1 VVGKG
6 WRNAIQNVFGILNT
20 CKRNDIPTVSLTT
33 DKNRNT
39 SDIPIASKSR
49 QNIHQNQAHITSTI
63 YPYNVPVEELPSTSK
78 ICSGSK
84 QAGEGVSASRTS
96 SSEPDLKSYRRSIG
110 DKIISHMLSNIENED
125 AYLHYFKQLA
135 IFEEGLNHQ
144 DESNIFE
151 IVYFHYSQNE
161 RKGRVKSSNKNLDR
175 EAVQLANSKN
185 TRPQIVELKVNL
197 TGKQVDRVA
206 IRRDALDNFYDPNF
220 NDDLYEE
227 FLDRLIALEE
237 SLIEDNSYY
246 LIIR

>member
-1 VVGKG
+1 M
-6 WRNAIQNVFGILNT
+6 
-20 CKRNDIPTVSLTT
+20 NDIPTVSPTT

-39 SDIPIASKSR
+39 SDIPMTSKSR
-49 QNIHQNQAHITSTI
+49 HNIQHNQAHITSTI

-84 QAGEGVSASRTS
+84 QVGEGGSASRTS

-110 DKIISHMLSNIENED
+110 EKIIAHMLSNIENEE
-125 AYLHYFKQLA
+125 AYLHYFRQLA
-135 IFEEGLNHQ
+135 IFEEGLNQQ

-151 IVYFHYSQNE
+151 IVHFNYNQKK
-161 RKGRVKSSNKNLDR
+161 RKRPVKSSNKNLDR
-175 EAVQLANSKN
+175 EAVQLAKSKN

-197 TGKQVDRVA
+197 TGQQVDRVA
-206 IRRDALDNFYDPNF
+206 IRRDALEKFYDPNF